1 MLLTLDL
8 YCWSKCLS
16 QLDPLSDQKAYCF
29 TIKGHCPEEKKWR
42 RVIKHE
48 SKVTPCVKGAEV
60 VLLTP
65 VFNWLSKEKALKDE
79 DSSFFSFLQKHLS
92 HKHATETARA
102 CASAYAA
109 PARRRRNTPRAL
121 CLRVRRSWGYVQ
133 NSLGAFAK
141 SARAMHKRGRCTIKR
156 RTLYY
161 ARSTMK
167 WVSVLCYCYTTH
179 GRNTQV

>member
-48 SKVTPCVKGAEV
+48 SKLTPCVKGAEV

-102 CASAYAA
+102 CASAYAG
-109 PARRRRNTPRAL
+109 TPPPQHA
-121 CLRVRRSWGYVQ
+121 
-133 NSLGAFAK
+133 A
-141 SARAMHKRGRCTIKR
+141 
-156 RTLYY
+156 RTLL
-161 ARSTMK
+161 ACAAFVRIRAKLVGSFCEKRTRHAQKRSLHYQK
-167 WVSVLCYCYTTH
+167 EDSLLC
-179 GRNTQV
+179 